1 MWAMSSIAPLKACW
15 LARAGVPTEPVS
27 RLSGPTVTSRSIFM
41 ASACAFPADMALG
54 GVPSC
59 GRLFSS
65 AVVAASDRWSRV
77 WRSAGYLGELESS

>member
-41 ASACAFPADMALG
+41 ESACALPAEMALG

-59 GRLFSS
+59 GGLFPQ
-65 AVVAASDRWSRV
+65 
-77 WRSAGYLGELESS
+77 RSWPRRIAGAGCGVRRALSGELESS